1 MSRLQLSLVVV
12 CYKMARELPRTLV
25 SLASDYQRG
34 VSADDY
40 EVIVVDNGTPQPPRI
55 EDFAHLPMNLTVQT
69 CDSGSPSPAQALNQ
83 GLASAK
89 ADLIGVFIDGARMAS
104 PGMLSAARAAAGMHP
119 RAIIFTQSLMLGH
132 ALQWQAAMNGYDQS
146 IEDGLLESIDW
157 PSDGYRL
164 FDIAFSDAM
173 PTGESRWFWPG
184 YESNALFMPRALW
197 DELGGYDEAFRLAGG
212 GAVSPDLF
220 QRACALPD
228 TQLIVIAGEATF
240 HQYHHDSASSSSPD
254 APNQLMRFVREYI
267 KLRGAMLKPVTKPY
281 WLVQV
286 APPGGS
292 SPVSPRLAKSYVSLL
307 KSAILD
313 IGAIEAEAQVIALR
327 QGGGDGAGGDE
338 RRFKR
343 ALVRLQK
350 EVEFG
355 LGKTPYRPGAL
366 SMIGQKR
373 LDNLEM
379 CVETILKEG
388 VAGDL
393 VECGVWRGGAAL
405 LMAGMLAVQGSAG
418 RKVWLADSFAGLP
431 PADQERDG
439 PADVEALNTAGLAVS
454 LAEVKANFDRFGLL
468 DPSVRFLEGWF
479 ADTLPKAPIQR
490 IAVLRLDGDL
500 YHSTMDALN
509 SLYDKVTPAGF
520 VIIDDYGCVPSCAQ
534 AVTDFRVRRGIQTPL
549 IKIDWTGVYWRKEA

>member
-1 MSRLQLSLVVV
+1 MSRPQLSVVV
-12 CYKMARELPRTLV
+12 ACYKMARELPRTLV
-25 SLASDYQRG
+25 SLASDYQQG

-40 EVIVVDNGTPQPPRI
+40 EVIVVDNGSPEPPRI
-55 EDFAHLPMNLTVQT
+55 EHLAHLPLNLTIHT
-69 CDSGSPSPAQALNQ
+69 CDFGSPSPAQALNQ

-104 PGMLSAARAAAGMHP
+104 PGMLSAAMAAARMHP

-132 ALQWQAAMNGYDQS
+132 APQWEAATSGYNQT

-157 PSDGYRL
+157 PSNGYRL

-173 PTGESRWFWPG
+173 PTDESRWFRPG

-197 DELGGYDEAFRLAGG
+197 NELGGYDEAFQSAGG

-240 HQYHHDSASSSSPD
+240 HQYHHDSASSASAD
-254 APNQLMRFVREYI
+254 GPNQLKRFVREYV
-267 KLRGAMLKPVTKPY
+267 KVRGAVLRPVTNPY

-286 APPGGS
+286 APPGRAL
-292 SPVSPRLAKSYVSLL
+292 PVSPRLARSYVSLL

-313 IGAIEAEAQVIALR
+313 IGAIEPEAQVIALR
-327 QGGGDGAGGDE
+327 QARGEEADGDD

-343 ALVRLQK
+343 ALIRLQK

-355 LGKTPYRPGAL
+355 LGKPPYRAGAL

-379 CVETILKEG
+379 CVETVLHEG
-388 VAGDL
+388 IPGDL
-393 VECGVWRGGAAL
+393 VECGVWRGGAGI
-405 LMAGMLAVQGSAG
+405 LMAGMLAAQGSTG
-418 RKVWLADSFAGLP
+418 RRVWLADSFAGLP
-431 PADQERDG
+431 PPDPELDG
-439 PADVEALNTAGLAVS
+439 SGDVAHLNTAGLAVS
-454 LAEVKANFDRFGLL
+454 LAEVKSNIERFGLL
-468 DPSVRFLEGWF
+468 DRSVRFLEGWF
-479 ADTLPKAPIQR
+479 ADTLPKAPIER

-500 YHSTMDALN
+500 YHSTMDALD
-509 SLYDKVTPAGF
+509 SLYDKVTPRGF
-520 VIIDDYGCVPSCAQ
+520 VIIDDYGCIPSCAQ

-549 IKIDWTGVYWRKEA
+549 VKIDWTGVYWRKEA